1 MLAVSSAKRSSSM
14 PNLPTIAESGLPGFE
29 FEAWHILVAPTK
41 TPAAL
46 VGDLSQKI
54 KTTLSDRVVL
64 QRFEKGGMDPVPMTP
79 KETLAYLRN
88 EQAKWARV
96 IKERNITA
104 K

>member
-1 MLAVSSAKRSSSM
+1 MLAVSSLKRSSAA

-29 FEAWHILVAPTK
+29 FEAWHVIVAPRG

-46 VGDLSQKI
+46 VGTLSQKI
-54 KTTLSDRVVL
+54 KATLSDRVVRE
-64 QRFEKGGMDPVPMTP
+64 RFDKGGMDVVPTTP
-79 KETLAYLRN
+79 KETLAYLSN

-96 IKERNITA
+96 IRERNITA